1 MLAIRPDPKLLYLEA
16 SLSGV
21 ASRLESLAAFKAE
34 YPFLLRREPFQKLEN
49 FECDAKKLLA
59 ALKDAGFTVQ
69 CQYRHG
75 MLKEGDRSESAE
87 GRTGEG
93 TPFFE
98 DAFANMDRDVTVFY
112 VESDERFTIRVQEE
126 IENVK
131 EGSGTIAQ
139 SVSIAYSTIRLSG
152 EALDKFIAAVK
163 TSVVTKKKDFDKKP
177 KIYLIVKSGDGY
189 DLHPFSI
196 KVPQTFDLSFYEPD
210 GEVEFAT
217 KAAQFIQTLSQE
229 HNGAYLFGGAY
240 GTGKTTFIKWLTQQ
254 VDRKFIFIP
263 ENMATSINDPNLQSV
278 FLDNIGAVFVIEDAE
293 KILADRADGNSFVST
308 ILNMSDGMTAEVFKS
323 AIILTFNGDKKLF
336 DKAIFRT
343 GRCKGEHDFALL
355 SPKRANMVAEKLGK
369 EARFDKPTPLC
380 DIIGGRDNFH
390 REKEKKGLGF
400 GA

>member
-1 MLAIRPDPKLLYLEA
+1 MIAPLAHNDPQFLSI

-34 YPFLLRREPFQKLEN
+34 YPFLLHRWPFQKLEN
-49 FECDAKKLLA
+49 FDCDAKKLLS
-59 ALKDAGFTVQ
+59 ALKEAGFSVQ

-75 MLKEGDRSESAE
+75 MLKEGDRSESAD

-98 DAFANMDRDVTVFY
+98 DAFANMDRDVTIFY

-131 EGSGTIAQ
+131 EGSGTISQ
-139 SVSIAYSTIRLSG
+139 RVSIAYSTIHLHG
-152 EALDKFIAAVK
+152 EELGKFIAAIK
-163 TSVVTKKKDFDKKP
+163 SSVVTKKKDFDKKP
-177 KIYLIVKSGDGY
+177 KIYLIVKSGGGY

-196 KVPQTFDLSFYEPD
+196 KVPETFDLSFYEPD
-210 GEVEFAT
+210 GDIEFST
-217 KAAQFIQTLSQE
+217 KAAQFIKTLSEE

-240 GTGKTTFIKWLTQQ
+240 GSGKTTFIKWLTQQ

-263 ENMATSINDPNLQSV
+263 ENMATAINDPNLQSV

-293 KILADRADGNSFVST
+293 KILADRTEGNSFVST
-308 ILNMSDGMTAEVFKS
+308 ILNMTDGMTAEVFKS
-323 AIILTFNGDKKLF
+323 AIILTFNSGKEGF

-343 GRCKGEHDFALL
+343 GRCKGEHDFAPL
-355 SPKRANMVAEKLGK
+355 SAERANKVAEKLGK
-369 EARFDKPTPLC
+369 EAKFAKPTPLC
-380 DIIGGRDNFH
+380 DIIGGADNFH
-390 REKEKKGLGF
+390 REKKRENLGF
-400 GA
+400 AK